1 MMTARV
7 CDSFHGSHTVC
18 MSVCNVCLL
27 TAQVGNTRFPLPA
40 QGLAGRSVKSV
51 VLLLPQNLKL

>member
-1 MMTARV
+1 MMTATV
-7 CDSFHGSHTVC
+7 CDNFHGSHTVC
-18 MSVCNVCLL
+18 TVCL
-27 TAQVGNTRFPLPA
+27 TADCCAQVGNTRFPLPA

>member
-7 CDSFHGSHTVC
+7 CDSFHGSHA
-18 MSVCNVCLL
+18 VCNVCLL

>member
-18 MSVCNVCLL
+18 NVCLL
-27 TAQVGNTRFPLPA
+27 TATAQVGNTRFPLPA